1 MFVDICATTMRQ
13 QTLERGEAQL
23 SGKYLFMNLNQV
35 LAWLFMILSKI
46 TKHENPFGRHCIY
59 ALPDLCGALADF
71 YVLKDRG
78 GTRKSS
84 PTAPLHI

>member
-1 MFVDICATTMRQ
+1 MRYLQRLCYMFVDICAMTMRQ

-46 TKHENPFGRHCIY
+46 AKHENPFGRHCISNRINLELFIVVIVVTY
-59 ALPDLCGALADF
+59 PKMDI
-71 YVLKDRG
+71 VV
-78 GTRKSS
+78 
-84 PTAPLHI
+84 